1 MAAILRVRDEDG
13 NIIEFPAIQG
23 EKGEKGDKGDPG
35 TVDLSGYATED
46 FVDAN
51 YIKKRPT
58 TGEVIVTIKPD
69 GSSDFIGFS
78 MEAAGWTVARRDE
91 NGCVRTA
98 TPLTDSDAT
107 TKKYVDDAIAAI
119 VNGDEVSY

>member
-23 EKGEKGDKGDPG
+23 EKGEKGDKGDKGDPG
-35 TVDLSGYATED
+35 TVDLSNYA
-46 FVDAN
+46 
-51 YIKKRPT
+51 
-58 TGEVIVTIKPD
+58 
-69 GSSDFIGFS
+69 
-78 MEAAGWTVARRDE
+78 
-91 NGCVRTA
+91 
-98 TPLTDSDAT
+98 